1 MVRVPGW
8 KHWDRVMDGGVG
20 LETLGQ
26 GDGTGAGLET
36 LGQGDG
42 RGCRVRNAWTG

>member
-26 GDGTGAGLET
+26 GDG
-36 LGQGDG
+36 
-42 RGCRVRNAWTG
+42 CRCQVRNAGTG